1 MKKVLILI
9 IMLVQAFLFKACDST
24 NSEKKNKDLETS
36 TYLTNQSNV
45 DLDAVKFLKGASL
58 SSIMEVEF
66 AKIAEQ
72 KAKNQSVKNFAEMI
86 KTDYTKV
93 FNEMKKL
100 ATEKKILLPIIM
112 ESTGTDSL
120 KQLETLSGSAFD
132 QNYMRLTIS
141 NHEASIKN
149 FEQGADNRDAAVNK
163 FAAGKIEILKSH
175 LNSARS
181 IYNSLDI
188 NRQ

>member
-1 MKKVLILI
+1 MKKVLIPI

-24 NSEKKNKDLETS
+24 TNEKKNKDLETS

-45 DLDAVKFLKGASL
+45 DLDAVNFFKGASL

-72 KAKNQSVKNFAEMI
+72 KAKNQSVKNFAEMM
-86 KTDYTKV
+86 KTDHTKV

-100 ATEKKILLPIIM
+100 ATEKKILLPITM
-112 ESTGTDSL
+112 EPTGTDSL
-120 KQLETLSGSAFD
+120 KQLETLSGSEFD
-132 QNYMRLTIS
+132 QKYMRLVIS

-149 FEQGADNRDAAVNK
+149 FERGADNRDLAVNK

-175 LNSARS
+175 LNSATS

-188 NRQ
+188 KKQ